1 MIAINIAYSIWKIK
15 FMGFFFF
22 FLEGVVANSVMNNDS
37 TIRLKV

>member
-15 FMGFFFF
+15 FMGFFF